1 MIMTDMSSWYNSYRL
16 ITSNIVRLI
25 TSNKYRLSK
34 SNILKLQTLK
44 QYQYSEE
51 VNGRAAY

>member
-1 MIMTDMSSWYNSYRL
+1 MIMTHMSSWYNSYRL
-16 ITSNIVRLI
+16 IT
-25 TSNKYRLSK
+25 